1 MERLKELIHD
11 DDHAVSPVIG
21 VILMVAITV
30 ILAAV
35 IASFVIGLGDSTDD
49 VAPNIIFTDDYETN
63 SSSYA
68 INATLTVDNVGTTNV
83 DPSNIYIRGEN
94 ITDNNLQWSDSDQ
107 GYENVSAGQTFTLN
121 HSNVNKKGFTQGD
134 EYRVIFETSDT
145 SDTLDTFEVPDV

>member
-49 VAPNIIFTDDYETN
+49 VAPNIVFTDDYETN
-63 SSSYA
+63 SSYA